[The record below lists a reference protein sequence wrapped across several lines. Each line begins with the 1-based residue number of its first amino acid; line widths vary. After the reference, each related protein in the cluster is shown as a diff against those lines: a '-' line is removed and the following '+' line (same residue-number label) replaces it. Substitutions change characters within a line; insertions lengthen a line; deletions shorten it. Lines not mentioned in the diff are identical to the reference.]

1 MCGGLGRVEIASV
14 VERSPDWFVILKIGL
29 VLRLYL
35 WVVFDL
41 DRNLSIAVWAKVR
54 WFCKH

>member
-1 MCGGLGRVEIASV
+1 MWRVRPCRIASV